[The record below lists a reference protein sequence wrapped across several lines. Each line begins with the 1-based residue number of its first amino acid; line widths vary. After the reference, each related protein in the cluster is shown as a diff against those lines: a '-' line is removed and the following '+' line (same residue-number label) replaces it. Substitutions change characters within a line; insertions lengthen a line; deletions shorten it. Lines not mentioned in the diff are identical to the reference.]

1 MLEALMPFHVEAFN
15 TVARSALLK
24 IGNLKTGPF
33 YFSTLN
39 IKAESFTINR
49 APLAQWIEHRPSK
62 PKVVGS
68 SPTGRAIFQEFGK
81 SRGSFPKLTQGGTLL
96 KVMDANPDRG
106 YIPAFTNPHF
116 IYAQEKK

>member
-1 MLEALMPFHVEAFN
+1 MPFHVEAFN

-62 PKVVGS
+62 PRVVGS
-68 SPTGRAIFQEFGK
+68 NPTGRATTTQDITMLDQLMIIGYWSAAAGIILCAIGYFV
-81 SRGSFPKLTQGGTLL
+81 FPAMLRLLTTGE
-96 KVMDANPDRG
+96 D
-106 YIPAFTNPHF
+106 
-116 IYAQEKK
+116 E